1 MSMTECRKCGLHVSE
16 LNPGIHLA
24 RVNPKGVPG
33 ISECRPACHYTGGTQ
48 ESALLDAL
56 QVNESSTSNNDE

>member
-1 MSMTECRKCGLHVSE
+1 MSMVECQKCGLHVSE

-33 ISECRPACHYTGGTQ
+33 ISECRPTCHYVGGSQ

-56 QVNESSTSNNDE
+56 QANESSINNNGE

>member
-1 MSMTECRKCGLHVSE
+1 MTECRKCGLHVSE
-16 LNPGIHLA
+16 LNPGIFVVA

-33 ISECRPACHYTGGTQ
+33 ISECRPACHYAGGTQ

-56 QVNESSTSNNDE
+56 QANESSTSNNDE